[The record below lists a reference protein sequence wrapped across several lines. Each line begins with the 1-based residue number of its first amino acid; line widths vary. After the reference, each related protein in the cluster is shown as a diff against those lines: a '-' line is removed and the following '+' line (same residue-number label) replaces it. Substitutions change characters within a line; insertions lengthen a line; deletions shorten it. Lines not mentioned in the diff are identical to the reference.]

1 MGVNDIRQIKVGANT
16 VGIIGL
22 KQALADLAAEKDTLS
37 DEEITQRLMQALG
50 KKNYIA
56 PPARERYEQAFFREY
71 CLAVGRPVEPEV
83 TEPGVIDIKIL
94 GPGCT
99 RCDQL
104 EREVMAIVADL
115 KIRAAID
122 HVRDIKTIAEYG
134 VLGSPALVING
145 DVKAVGRVPPRQKI
159 ITWINDITQANT

>member
-1 MGVNDIRQIKVGANT
+1 MSANDLRQIKVGTNT

-22 KQALADLAAEKDTLS
+22 KQVLDDLTAEADTLS
-37 DEEITQRLMQALG
+37 DEEIKQRLMHALG

-71 CLAVGRPVEPEV
+71 CLAAGRPVAPE
-83 TEPGVIDIKIL
+83 TREPGTIDIKIL
-94 GPGCT
+94 GPGCS

-104 EREVMAIVADL
+104 EREVMTIVADL
-115 KIRAAID
+115 TIRADID
-122 HVRDIKTIAEYG
+122 HVRNLKAIAEYG

-145 DVKAVGRVPPRQKI
+145 DVKAVGSVPPRQKI
-159 ITWINDITQANT
+159 ITWINEVTQPNK